1 MRKFAELLRQKEFHF
16 FLFCLLFMLFNW
28 PFLSVAASSGLRGF
42 FWYLYALWLTLI
54 LLLFLIQ
61 KALRR
66 NKQDQSGGDD

>member
-16 FLFCLLFMLFNW
+16 FLFFLLLLLFNW
-28 PFLSVAASSGLRGF
+28 PFLSVAAGSGLKGLFR
-42 FWYLYALWLTLI
+42 YLFVLWLTLI

-66 NKQDQSGGDD
+66 GTEQRRGGDD

>member
-16 FLFCLLFMLFNW
+16 FLFCLMLMLFNW
-28 PFLSVAASSGLRGF
+28 PFLSVAAASGLKGF
-42 FWYLYALWLTLI
+42 FCYLYALWLALI

-66 NKQDQSGGDD
+66 GTEQRRGGDD